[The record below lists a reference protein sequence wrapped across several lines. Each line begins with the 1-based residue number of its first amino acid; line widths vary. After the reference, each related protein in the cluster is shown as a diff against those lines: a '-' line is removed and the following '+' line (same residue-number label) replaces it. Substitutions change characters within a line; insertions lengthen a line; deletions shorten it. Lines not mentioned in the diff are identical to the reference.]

1 MGHVHQVGRGPSRIA
16 NGCGNTLADFFMPQ
30 AEKAR
35 AWRRKRRPSL
45 AIRLNPLDQQAPC
58 ISAEAGYTTLR

>member
-45 AIRLNPLDQQAPC
+45 AIRLNPLDQ
-58 ISAEAGYTTLR
+58 